1 MAKDVG
7 LSPVFL
13 LDSLPATIK
22 SPSMST
28 NPTLSQLLW
37 RAVLTGIAAAIVLAA
52 CNVSESRLGFD
63 CPWAVQVILLFALF
77 FFASRI
83 PFGQPNKA

>member
-1 MAKDVG
+1 
-7 LSPVFL
+7 
-13 LDSLPATIK
+13 
-22 SPSMST
+22 
-28 NPTLSQLLW
+28 
-37 RAVLTGIAAAIVLAA
+37 VLTGIAAAIVVAA